1 MSNYAAE
8 MDQLIRNINSAIRKN
23 GRIALQEY
31 QITLVQFHALL
42 AIQEEPLSMGE
53 LCVALGVASS
63 TVTELV
69 DRMEENGLVAR
80 VRDPEDRRIVRILL
94 LNHGKEI
101 FKKVYKRREEFLAGA
116 LREMPEQD
124 TCLLL
129 ELLRKLNDA
138 ISS

>member
-1 MSNYAAE
+1 MSTYAAE

-42 AIQEEPLSMGE
+42 AIREGPLTMGE
-53 LCVALGVASS
+53 LCDALGVASS

-101 FKKVYKRREEFLAGA
+101 FEKVYRRREKFLAEA
-116 LREMPEQD
+116 LKRISVEDMR
-124 TCLLL
+124 LLL
-129 ELLRKLNDA
+129 DLLRKLDVA